1 MVSLGQYKKLSL
13 SSLWKHEAH
22 NFTPWLYD
30 NLNLLSDVIG
40 LTIQKPDKEVNTGNF
55 YVDIVAVAGENED
68 KAVVIENQYGN
79 SNHDHLGKLITY
91 AASQDASFA
100 IWIVES
106 AREEH
111 IQAINMLNRSN
122 IACCFFLLEAD
133 VFQIDESKPVIQFRK
148 VAEPQSIDPEIP
160 SASISKVY
168 DWWQLFV
175 KRAKEKQV
183 SRFANL
189 TPAKQHWLSCGAG
202 RYGAYYEISIS
213 KTNVT
218 LKLGL
223 SKYGDKEFGNR
234 CFDIL
239 YPHRVEIEE
248 LFGDTLQWD
257 RMTDKKHSRISKTY
271 DGGYDCEDWL
281 PLMDKILS
289 EFIKFEKA
297 FSSFLTQL

>member
-22 NFTPWLYD
+22 DFTPWLHD
-30 NLNLLSDVIG
+30 NLNLLSNVIG
-40 LTIQKPDKEVNTGNF
+40 FSIMKPDKEVSTGSF
-55 YVDIVAVAGENED
+55 FVDIVAIAGENDD
-68 KAVVIENQYGN
+68 KVVVIENQYGN
-79 SNHDHLGKLITY
+79 SNHDHLGKLVTY
-91 AASQDASFA
+91 AASQKASFA

-111 IQAINMLNRSN
+111 IRAINMLNLSN
-122 IACCFFLLEAD
+122 ISCRFFLLETS

-148 VAEPQSIDPEIP
+148 VAEPESIDIETPI
-160 SASISKVY
+160 ASIQKVY

-202 RYGAYYEISIS
+202 RYGAYYDISIS
-213 KTNVT
+213 KTSVT

-223 SKYGDKEFGNR
+223 SKYGDKEFGNK

-239 YPHRVEIEE
+239 HPHRAEIEE

-257 RMTDKKHSRISKTY
+257 RMTDKNLSKISKTY
-271 DGGYDCEDWL
+271 DGGYEREYLL
-281 PLMDKILS
+281 PLIDMVLS
-289 EFIKFEKA
+289 EFVKFEKA
-297 FSSFLTQL
+297 FSPFLKEL